1 MNARGTINA
10 RGLGRSAILLLALA
24 ASLALDGCALPR
36 QILYAPGRE
45 PPATIIWVHAAPE
58 TMKVRTTDGI
68 ELSGYYWPGA
78 SADPDIYVY
87 FHGRN
92 GNAERAAIAAQHL
105 VGQGNAVLVASYRGF
120 GDNEGHPSETG
131 LLRDAAAFIARARAL
146 AGPNAR
152 VWLIGHSIGSAVA
165 LHAGAADG
173 NVAGVI
179 AISPFARV
187 TDAVAPVWRAF
198 IPDRWD
204 NLAALKALTVP
215 VVILEGSLDRFIP
228 QGSGDT
234 LFSAYGHAA
243 SLVIGENSRHNPD
256 MSLLAP
262 WINQAIGAMQASSLA
277 ALPSPPAGW
286 VEKVR
291 RP

>member
-1 MNARGTINA
+1 MNARGTIDA
-10 RGLGRSAILLLALA
+10 RGRGRSAIPLLALA
-24 ASLALDGCALPR
+24 ASLTLGGCALPR
-36 QILYAPGRE
+36 HILYSPGRA
-45 PPATIIWVHAAPE
+45 PPAAIAWVHTAPE
-58 TMKVRTTDGI
+58 TMKVRTSDGI
-68 ELSGYYWPGA
+68 ALSGYYWPGA
-78 SADPDIYVY
+78 PADPDIYVY

-92 GNAERAAIAAQHL
+92 GNAERAANAAQHL
-105 VGQGNAVLVASYRGF
+105 VGQGNAVLIASYRGF
-120 GDNEGHPSETG
+120 GDNEGSPSEAG
-131 LLRDAAAFIARARAL
+131 LLRDAAAFIARAREL

-173 NVAGVI
+173 HVAGVI
-179 AISPFARV
+179 AMSAFARV

-204 NLAALKALTVP
+204 NLPTLKALTVP
-215 VVILEGSLDRFIP
+215 VIILEGGLDPFIP

-256 MSLLAP
+256 MNILAP
-262 WINQAIGAMQASSLA
+262 WINQAIGAMQTGSLA
-277 ALPSPPAGW
+277 ALSSPPAGW